1 MRSPV
6 AGDLCILQSLQ
17 RVLRTER
24 EAGAPC
30 FPFFSTLVG
39 TNGTNG
45 TRWINTINQRI
56 DLLGNNMFNWDIIC
70 DKIMSDYVRIKFD
83 FSNYAEN
90 NGLFVG
96 NPGNWELPKW
106 SLTASLPTTSR
117 PLRKLR
123 SQNLATWTM
132 CSSIWSQTRTKCI
145 NKASQHGNILAAK
158 WINMNVVMW

>member
-39 TNGTNG
+39 TN
-45 TRWINTINQRI
+45 
-56 DLLGNNMFNWDIIC
+56 LLGNNMFNWDIIC

-96 NPGNWELPKW
+96 NPGNWELPK
-106 SLTASLPTTSR
+106 
-117 PLRKLR
+117 
-123 SQNLATWTM
+123 
-132 CSSIWSQTRTKCI
+132 
-145 NKASQHGNILAAK
+145 
-158 WINMNVVMW
+158 